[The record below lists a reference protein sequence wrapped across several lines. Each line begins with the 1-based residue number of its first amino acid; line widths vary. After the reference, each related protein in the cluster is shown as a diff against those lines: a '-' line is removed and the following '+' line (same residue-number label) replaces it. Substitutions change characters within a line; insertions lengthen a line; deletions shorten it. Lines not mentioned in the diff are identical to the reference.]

1 VQKHL
6 QRIYQKLRVESRTAG
21 AMRWLAAAPH

>member
-6 QRIYQKLRVESRTAG
+6 QRIYQKLRVESRTAA
-21 AMRWLAAAPH
+21 AMRGAPR